1 MEMNDFINAMYYMRY
16 YGSYN
21 AACTNRINRKHI
33 IKRKLK
39 AQKGE
44 EL

>member
-1 MEMNDFINAMYYMRY
+1 MEINDFINTMYHMHY

-21 AACTNRINRKHI
+21 AVCTNRIKRIHI

-39 AQKGE
+39 AMKE
-44 EL
+44 D

>member
-1 MEMNDFINAMYYMRY
+1 MGINDFINAMYYTHH

-21 AACTNRINRKHI
+21 TACTNRIKRMHF
-33 IKRKLK
+33 IKRKLR

-44 EL
+44 

>member
-1 MEMNDFINAMYYMRY
+1 MEINDFINAMYYMHY

-21 AACTNRINRKHI
+21 VAHTNRIKRTRI

-44 EL
+44 

>member
-1 MEMNDFINAMYYMRY
+1 MGINDFINTMYYMHY

-21 AACTNRINRKHI
+21 AACTNRIKRMHI

-39 AQKGE
+39 LQKGE
-44 EL
+44 